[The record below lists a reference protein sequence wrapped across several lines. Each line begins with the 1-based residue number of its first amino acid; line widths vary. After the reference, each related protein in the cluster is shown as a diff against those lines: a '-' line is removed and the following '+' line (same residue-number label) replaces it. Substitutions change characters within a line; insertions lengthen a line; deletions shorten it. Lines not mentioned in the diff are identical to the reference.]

1 MTAVVITSSLDRSW
15 IRPLAG
21 LRARGVACVVL
32 SVDARSAGLASA
44 NRYRRPGAR
53 DAGAGRGRPDADAR
67 ALRHALAEHDLRT
80 YRIVAG
86 VPLSEQL
93 AG

>member
-1 MTAVVITSSLDRSW
+1 VIVTASLDRSW

-21 LRARGVACVVL
+21 LRSRGVACVVL
-32 SVDARSAGLASA
+32 SVDARSAEFASA
-44 NRYRRPGAR
+44 NRYRAPGHGDVQPTTDVA
-53 DAGAGRGRPDADAR
+53 AEADVR
-67 ALRHALAEHDLRT
+67 ALWHALAEYDLRS

-86 VPLSEQL
+86 RPLGEQL